1 MHYWEISI
9 FLRPGK
15 LGKDL
20 RATIKKKTL
29 SEENVPF
36 DFFK

>member
-20 RATIKKKTL
+20 RATIKKK
-29 SEENVPF
+29 
-36 DFFK
+36 DFVGRKCAF